1 MLRSRFYNFLTISL
15 DIIVVVLSGEE
26 PLYGNTD
33 NKSLLLLLLLLIKIV
48 FQVSFPNS
56 CWWNVINIFSFI
68 FDSWGW
74 KVPHRTMHASGAP
87 FTRTTDNRLHISHS
101 YTIISFQC
109 KNVRWRYQIA
119 EPTPSVFH
127 WLQNMTYKAK
137 ADLLCG

>member
-56 CWWNVINIFSFI
+56 C
-68 FDSWGW
+68 
-74 KVPHRTMHASGAP
+74 
-87 FTRTTDNRLHISHS
+87 
-101 YTIISFQC
+101 
-109 KNVRWRYQIA
+109 
-119 EPTPSVFH
+119 
-127 WLQNMTYKAK
+127 
-137 ADLLCG
+137 